1 MSKLVLA
8 FLTHAAAVA
17 LPPLAAQSGTPG
29 PFRVVGRADAFMT
42 SGYHWRGIRRSAG
55 PLFQLDGAGGFA
67 LGPLAA
73 TAGIWLTLDP
83 HRGTATHHSDL
94 AAGERGLSEWDVW
107 GQLSWQTQRVTLAGG
122 MLRSQF
128 RRPGKD
134 PRVTEVFGQA
144 RLQAGRSSVSLSAW
158 KAVDGAEGLYLEP
171 AASFHHLVWPF
182 AGPAI
187 TWATTLRA
195 GIQAGHRQQ
204 SLAPPVPGAAG
215 TGLTHVTVSTVARV
229 GIHVANVVAI
239 VGQLSADV
247 QYRRDAA
254 ARLRPD
260 GSRGKP
266 LKFWLP
272 MQVGLSVPLRRPG
285 Q

>member
-1 MSKLVLA
+1 MSKLVFA
-8 FLTHAAAVA
+8 FLAHAAAMA
-17 LPPLAAQSGTPG
+17 LPLAAQSPAPD
-29 PFRVVGRADAFMT
+29 PFKVVGRADAFMT
-42 SGYHWRGIRRSAG
+42 SGYHWRGIRRSSG

-67 LGPLAA
+67 LGPVAA

-83 HRGTATHHSDL
+83 RRATATHHSDL
-94 AAGERGLSEWDVW
+94 AAGEKGLSEWDIW

-122 MLRSQF
+122 VLRSQF
-128 RRPGKD
+128 RRPNRD
-134 PRVTEVFGQA
+134 PRVTELFGQT
-144 RLQAGRSSVSLSAW
+144 RLQSGRWSVSLSGW
-158 KAVDGAEGLYLEP
+158 RAVAGADGLYLEP
-171 AASFHHLVWPF
+171 AAGFHHLVWPF

-195 GIQAGHRQQ
+195 GIQAGHRQE
-204 SLAPPVPGAAG
+204 SLPQPVPGATG
-215 TGLTHVTVSTVARV
+215 TGLTHITASTAARL

-239 VGQLSADV
+239 VGQLSAEV

-254 ARLRPD
+254 VRRRPD

-266 LKFWLP
+266 LKIWLP
-272 MQVGLSVPLRRPG
+272 IQVGLSVPLRRPG